1 MSTFWGED
9 QLKLNHKNL
18 EAWKQ
23 SLLLIKEIYVLTKTF
38 PKEELFGITSQLRRA
53 AISVASNIAEGSSRK
68 SSAERKR
75 FYEIARSSVVEID
88 TQLEISLQIGYLE
101 KEGLQNIESS
111 VAHVFALLSGLLKSQ
126 NN

>member
-1 MSTFWGED
+1 M
-9 QLKLNHKNL
+9 LKLNHKNL

-53 AISVASNIAEGSSRK
+53 SISVASNIAEGSSRK

-88 TQLEISLQIGYLE
+88 TQLEISLQIGFVE
-101 KEGLQNIESS
+101 KEELQDIESS
-111 VAHVFALLSGLLKSQ
+111 VTHVFALLSGLLKSQ